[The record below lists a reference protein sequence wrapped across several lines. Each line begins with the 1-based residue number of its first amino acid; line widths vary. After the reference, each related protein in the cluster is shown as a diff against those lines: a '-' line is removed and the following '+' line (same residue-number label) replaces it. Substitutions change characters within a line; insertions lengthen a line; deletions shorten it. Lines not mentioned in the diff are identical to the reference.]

1 MSASSPKASMAATR
15 PRFAGKV
22 IAVTGATAGIG
33 TVTARRL
40 AEEAGTLVLTGR
52 NRAGAE
58 ALLDELADERTT
70 FVAGDIRDPATA
82 ERVVTAALERYG
94 ALDVLV
100 NNAAVDHT
108 GDVLETPIEE
118 VRELFE
124 VNVFGAIQM
133 LQAAGRAMRGRGGAI
148 VNVSSRL
155 ALIGVPTMAMYSA
168 AKGALLSLTR
178 AAAVELARDGIRV
191 NAVAPGMTR
200 TPLFEAWAAAE
211 GSDVVDRAAAAIPQ
225 GRFATPEEVAAAI
238 AFLASDEAGHITGAS
253 LPVDGG
259 YTAA

>member
-1 MSASSPKASMAATR
+1 MSGLSTEAAPVTLR
-15 PRFAGKV
+15 RFTGKV

-33 TVTARRL
+33 TATARRL
-40 AEEAGTLVLTGR
+40 AAEGGTLVLSGR
-52 NRAGAE
+52 NRASGE
-58 ALLDELADERTT
+58 ALLAELGEARAAV
-70 FVAGDIRDPATA
+70 VAGDVRERSTA
-82 ERVVTAALERYG
+82 DRVVAAAVEQYG
-94 ALDVLV
+94 KLDVLV

-118 VRELFE
+118 VRALFD
-124 VNVFGAIQM
+124 VNVFGAMHM
-133 LQAAGRAMRGRGGAI
+133 LQAAGVAMRGRGGAI

-155 ALIGVPTMAMYSA
+155 ASIGVPTMAMYSA

-178 AAAVELARDGIRV
+178 AAAVELARERIRV

-200 TPLFEAWAAAE
+200 TPLLEAWAATE
-211 GSDVVDRAAAAIPQ
+211 GRDVVAGAADAIPQ

-238 AFLASDEAGHITGAS
+238 AFLASDDASHITGAS

>member
-1 MSASSPKASMAATR
+1 MSATVAQAA
-15 PRFAGKV
+15 PAALARFTGKV
-22 IAVTGATAGIG
+22 VVITGATAGIG
-33 TVTARRL
+33 TATARRL
-40 AEEAGTLVLTGR
+40 SAEGGLLVLTGR
-52 NRAGAE
+52 NHAAADTLLAE
-58 ALLDELADERTT
+58 LDPERTC
-70 FVAGDIRDPATA
+70 FVAGDIRERSTA
-82 ERVVTAALERYG
+82 ERVVAAALERHG
-94 ALDVLV
+94 RLDVLV

-118 VRELFE
+118 VRAIFD
-124 VNVFGAIQM
+124 VNVFGAIHM

-155 ALIGVPTMAMYSA
+155 ASIGVPTMAMYSA

-178 AAAVELARDGIRV
+178 AAAVELAPVGIRV

-200 TPLFEAWAAAE
+200 TPLFEAWADE
-211 GSDVVDRAAAAIPQ
+211 VGRDVVDAAAAAIPQ
-225 GRFATPEEVAAAI
+225 RRFATQEDVAAAI
-238 AFLASDEAGHITGAS
+238 AFLASDDAAHITGAS

>member
-1 MSASSPKASMAATR
+1 MSAVSTESAPVTMR
-15 PRFAGKV
+15 RFTGKV

-33 TVTARRL
+33 TATARRL
-40 AEEAGTLVLTGR
+40 AAEGGTLVLTGR
-52 NRAGAE
+52 NRESAE
-58 ALLDELADERTT
+58 ALLAELGDERAA
-70 FVAGDIRDPATA
+70 FVAGDVRERATA
-82 ERVVTAALERYG
+82 DRVVAAALDRHG
-94 ALDVLV
+94 RLDVLV

-118 VRELFE
+118 VRAVFD

-155 ALIGVPTMAMYSA
+155 ASIGVPTMAMYSA

-211 GSDVVDRAAAAIPQ
+211 DRDVVARAADAIPQ
-225 GRFATPEEVAAAI
+225 GRFGTPEEVAAAI
-238 AFLASDEAGHITGAS
+238 AFLASDDATHITGAS

>member
-1 MSASSPKASMAATR
+1 
-15 PRFAGKV
+15 
-22 IAVTGATAGIG
+22 
-33 TVTARRL
+33 
-40 AEEAGTLVLTGR
+40 
-52 NRAGAE
+52 
-58 ALLDELADERTT
+58 
-70 FVAGDIRDPATA
+70 
-82 ERVVTAALERYG
+82 VVGAALERYG
-94 ALDVLV
+94 KLDVLV

-118 VRELFE
+118 VRELFD
-124 VNVFGAIQM
+124 VNFFGAVHM
-133 LQAAGRAMRGRGGAI
+133 LQAAGRAMRGHGGAI

-155 ALIGVPTMAMYSA
+155 ASIGVPTMVMYSA

-178 AAAVELARDGIRV
+178 GAAVELAPEGIRV

-200 TPLFEAWAAAE
+200 TPLFEAWAASA
-211 GSDVVDRAAAAIPQ
+211 GSEVVAAALAGIPQ
-225 GRFATPEEVAAAI
+225 ERFGTPEEVAAAI